1 MASALNLLPAG
12 IAASDLV
19 VLLLLLL
26 SHNLRFQQFRIKK
39 MSEFSYD
46 VGLDNFEAA
55 VLQASREVPVVVDFW
70 APWCQ
75 PCLALKP
82 MLEKL
87 AEEYGGRFLLAK
99 INSDENPEIS
109 RQFGVRSVPTVK
121 VVFEG
126 RIVDEFTGALPENE
140 VRAFIERLT
149 PSPAEPLREQAAALL
164 AEGRQE
170 EALACLV
177 QASQLDPKNE
187 ATRLDG
193 IELLLT
199 LGRNDE
205 AAALLGTDFTQ
216 LADRAQALRA
226 RMALASEKIDTTAL
240 DARLEANPND
250 HEARLERSRALA
262 AGNRY
267 REAFDDAME
276 VVRRD
281 RFFNEGAARKTM
293 LELFGILA
301 GSEQYDD
308 LVREYRRALS
318 AALN

>member
-1 MASALNLLPAG
+1 
-12 IAASDLV
+12 
-19 VLLLLLL
+19 
-26 SHNLRFQQFRIKK
+26 

-46 VGLDNFEAA
+46 VGIDNFEAG
-55 VLQASREVPVVVDFW
+55 VLQASQNVPVVVDFW

-75 PCLALKP
+75 PCQTLKP

-99 INSDENPEIS
+99 VNSDENPEIS
-109 RQFGVRSVPTVK
+109 QQFGVRSIPTVK

-126 RIVDEFTGALPENE
+126 RIVDEFTGAKPESE
-140 VRAFIERLT
+140 LRAFIDRLT
-149 PSPAEPLREQAAALL
+149 PSPAEPLRAEAAALL
-164 AEGRQE
+164 AAGKQE
-170 EALACLV
+170 EALATLV
-177 QASQLDPKNE
+177 HASQLDPKNE
-187 ATRLDG
+187 AVRLDG
-193 IELLLT
+193 IEILLT
-199 LGRNDE
+199 LGRNEE
-205 AAALLGTDFTQ
+205 AGALLGSDFSQ

-226 RMALASEKIDTTAL
+226 RLALASEKIDTTEL
-240 DARLEANPND
+240 DARLNANPND

-262 AGNRY
+262 AASRY

-281 RFFNEGAARKTM
+281 RFFNEGAGRKA
-293 LELFGILA
+293 LLQLFEVLS